1 MSSSLTM
8 GRITSSSSSL
18 KTKTKNSFV
27 VKKKTTTTTMN
38 FINNNIN
45 TVRLRKKRYNFSTSF
60 NPATA
65 ALHTTNN
72 NNNNNNK
79 IHTINTTTHSTSFF
93 DVSTSSMQQQNRRR
107 GRMSSK
113 TNAAAS
119 SDTEPQK
126 KVTESKPRLPA
137 MDSMRF
143 FLIGYIAIGH
153 FIACATRDPLLLKML
168 SQVNVVVG
176 AFFVLS
182 GYVAAYTASEL
193 NKYEHTEKRFLPTKV
208 AYTIQR
214 VMGYY
219 PLYFATQILFMP
231 VFLIADVTYNGWAK
245 SALHAGLTFSLSQA
259 WFPSHAEL
267 WNAPTWFLSALTFA
281 FVVLPYALPS
291 IAKLKREGLQRLFVK
306 LILLTCLVKF
316 AYCYD
321 VSGFAFFEGTM
332 PPKTHPS
339 WMFWNSVRFS
349 PLFSTIDVLIGAV
362 SARLVMID
370 GVEKVNFDSVLQ
382 KPVIPLLL
390 MIGLI
395 VGRGYSIVSM
405 SDAIARSI
413 FVPLFAWFTMNI
425 HRETVSSSPRASQFS
440 ISSVLSWKPLTYL
453 GAISFPIY
461 ILHGPI
467 GQIFY
472 KRVVANKIFG
482 FVFTSKPEF
491 FPVWIGIVLVSA
503 AIVNEVFLKNKK
515 VQELSKNVSNS
526 LVSLS
531 ISE

>member
-1 MSSSLTM
+1 MMLINGGRTIAPPLLSSSSVIKKVSRKSSSPLFYSNKTTTTILKM
-8 GRITSSSSSL
+8 QTVKRRNNNKRYNNLSSSSS
-18 KTKTKNSFV
+18 SSSSR
-27 VKKKTTTTTMN
+27 TT
-38 FINNNIN
+38 II
-45 TVRLRKKRYNFSTSF
+45 
-60 NPATA
+60 TA
-65 ALHTTNN
+65 AAGSSNN
-72 NNNNNNK
+72 RN
-79 IHTINTTTHSTSFF
+79 TI
-93 DVSTSSMQQQNRRR
+93 
-107 GRMSSK
+107 K
-113 TNAAAS
+113 AS
-119 SDTEPQK
+119 SSANENTMK
-126 KVTESKPRLPA
+126 SIKKPRLPA

-153 FIACATRDPLLLKML
+153 FIACATKDPLLLKLL

-182 GYVAAYTASEL
+182 GYVAAYTATEL
-193 NKYEHTEKRFLPTKV
+193 NEYEHTEKRFLPTKI

-219 PLYFATQILFMP
+219 PLYFATQILFLP

-245 SALHAGLTFSLSQA
+245 SSLHAALTFSLSQS

-291 IAKLKREGLQRLFVK
+291 IAKLKRKALQRLFVK

-321 VSGFAFFEGTM
+321 VSGFGFFEGTM

-339 WMFWNSVRFS
+339 WLFWNSVRFS

-370 GVEKVNFDSVLQ
+370 GLEKVNKNSILQ
-382 KPVIPLLL
+382 KPLIPLLL

-405 SDAIARSI
+405 SDAIARCI

-425 HRETVSSSPRASQFS
+425 HRETVSDSPLASQFS
-440 ISSVLSWKPLTYL
+440 VSSVLSWKPLTYL

-472 KRVVANKIFG
+472 KRVVANKLFG

-515 VQELSKNVSNS
+515 VQELSKKVSNS
-526 LVSLS
+526 LVALS
-531 ISE
+531 VSD

>member
-1 MSSSLTM
+1 MIVASASSSALLS
-8 GRITSSSSSL
+8 SSSSSL
-18 KTKTKNSFV
+18 SRRRNMMMRRNKRNETQTTRTRFNSV
-27 VKKKTTTTTMN
+27 SSSGSSARVN
-38 FINNNIN
+38 
-45 TVRLRKKRYNFSTSF
+45 KRYYFCD
-60 NPATA
+60 
-65 ALHTTNN
+65 
-72 NNNNNNK
+72 
-79 IHTINTTTHSTSFF
+79 
-93 DVSTSSMQQQNRRR
+93 DVSGRRR
-107 GRMSSK
+107 PSPPPRRRWTGDDASH
-113 TNAAAS
+113 TVAS
-119 SDTEPQK
+119 SITTKSHAVVVATKATPEEEQRVTQK
-126 KVTESKPRLPA
+126 KPRLPA
-137 MDSMRF
+137 MDSVRF
-143 FLIGYIAIGH
+143 FLISYIAIGH
-153 FIACATRDPLLLKML
+153 FIACATKDPLLLKLL

-245 SALHAGLTFSLSQA
+245 STLHAALTFSLSQA

-291 IAKLKREGLQRLFVK
+291 IAKLKRKGLQRLLVK

-321 VSGFAFFEGTM
+321 VSGFGFFEGTM

-339 WMFWNSVRFS
+339 WLFWNSVRFS

-370 GVEKVNFDSVLQ
+370 GVENVPTNSVVQ
-382 KPVIPLLL
+382 KPIIPLLL

-405 SDAIARSI
+405 SDAIARCI

-425 HRETVSSSPRASQFS
+425 HRETVSTSPPPSQFS
-440 ISSVLSWKPLTYL
+440 VSNVLSWKPLTYL

-472 KRVVANKIFG
+472 KRVVATKLFG

-515 VQELSKNVSNS
+515 VQDMSKKVSNS
-526 LVSLS
+526 LVTLS
-531 ISE
+531 SN